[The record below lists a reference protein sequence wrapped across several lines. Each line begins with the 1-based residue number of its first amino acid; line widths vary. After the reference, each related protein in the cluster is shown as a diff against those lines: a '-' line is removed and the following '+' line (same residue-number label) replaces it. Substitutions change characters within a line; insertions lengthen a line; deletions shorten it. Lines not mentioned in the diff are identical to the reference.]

1 MHSAS
6 YVFGSEGVINQTG
19 GWNSGVAFLF
29 GLLSVQ
35 WTMTSYDATGHISE
49 EVQHAAVAAP
59 SAIFVAVI
67 GTGLIGWLLNIVLVL
82 CSGPFENLPGRS
94 GLAFL
99 EILHLRVGRAGALF
113 LWAWVCLTGFF
124 VGQTALQS
132 CSRMFYAFSRDH
144 GFPDRG
150 FFGRLTKNRVPL
162 NAVWLVV
169 LLSIL
174 AGLLDLASP
183 VAAQAIFA
191 LAAMALDISY
201 IVPIFCRRLF
211 RNHPEVHFKPGPF
224 YMGDGPLG
232 WITNVICIL
241 WAMFI
246 TIILA
251 FPTVRPVTKRNMNYA
266 SIITLG
272 VLFGS
277 FVWYFASAR
286 KHYHGPASNLGP
298 SHASHDDKSNKGRD
312 ESGEYL
318 RMRSPKTQLQ
328 QV

>member
-1 MHSAS
+1 MMCFS
-6 YVFGSEGVINQTG
+6 ITPNCR
-19 GWNSGVAFLF
+19 
-29 GLLSVQ
+29 
-35 WTMTSYDATGHISE
+35 E

-67 GTGLIGWLLNIVLVL
+67 GTGLLGWLLNIVLVL
-82 CSGPFENLPGRS
+82 CSGPIENLPGPS

-124 VGQTALQS
+124 VGQTALQA
-132 CSRMFYAFSRDH
+132 CSRTFYAFSRDH

-150 FFGRLTKNRVPL
+150 LIGRLTKNHVPL
-162 NAVWLVV
+162 YAVWLVAF
-169 LLSIL
+169 LSIL

-191 LAAMALDISY
+191 LTATTLDISY

-224 YMGDGPLG
+224 YMGDGALG
-232 WITNVICIL
+232 WTVNSICIL
-241 WAMFI
+241 WSLFI

-251 FPTVRPVTKRNMNYA
+251 FPTIRPVTMRNMNYA

-277 FVWYFASAR
+277 FVWYFAGAR
-286 KHYHGPASNLGP
+286 KYYHGPASNLGP
-298 SHASHDDKSNKGRD
+298 SHANHDDKSNKGHD
-312 ESGEYL
+312 DSGEYL
-318 RMRSPKTQLQ
+318 RMRSPKAQLQ